1 MVGEAPALQLA
12 LGVRTQPLLLP
23 RADRPAAA
31 LEPSTSHGAARI
43 MIELRNKHT
52 LTGKLCCFQIVLCAQ
67 LGGDFLSQSL
77 TSKGL
82 CRRIHFRRMPGLW
95 FRGNFAFGWFTD
107 LPDYLFGGLA
117 FCSFSRLALG
127 LDLLRSFAFCLC
139 GSLHLRDPGSFSLC
153 LLGRFALDLAG
164 GFTLRLLRRLAL
176 RAFGSLD
183 LRFLSGFA
191 LCLPRRLALGFSRS
205 VALRLLG
212 SFTLRSLDGFEP
224 SVLCRLA
231 LRLLR
236 GFAPGFLR
244 GGTPC
249 SLGCGF
255 ATRGLSPGLFSKR
268 VELCGPVG
276 CLLDRSRTPGDIA
289 LCLLC
294 SGLELRHLL
303 PCRICVR
310 TTLLRRPS

>member
-1 MVGEAPALQLA
+1 
-12 LGVRTQPLLLP
+12 
-23 RADRPAAA
+23 
-31 LEPSTSHGAARI
+31 
-43 MIELRNKHT
+43 
-52 LTGKLCCFQIVLCAQ
+52 
-67 LGGDFLSQSL
+67 
-77 TSKGL
+77 
-82 CRRIHFRRMPGLW
+82 
-95 FRGNFAFGWFTD
+95 FGWFTD
-107 LPDYLFGGLA
+107 LPVGGLA
-117 FCSFSRLALG
+117 FCSFSRFALG
-127 LDLLRSFAFCLC
+127 LDLLRSLAFCLC
-139 GSLHLRDPGSFSLC
+139 GSLYLRDP
-153 LLGRFALDLAG
+153 G

-212 SFTLRSLDGFEP
+212 SFTLFSLDGFEP
-224 SVLCRLA
+224 RLLCCLA

-236 GFAPGFLR
+236 SFAPGFLR
-244 GGTPC
+244 GGKPC

-255 ATRGLSPGLFSKR
+255 ATRGLSPSLFSKR
-268 VELCGPVG
+268 VELCGPVV
-276 CLLDRSRTPGDIA
+276 CLLDRSRTVGDIE

-310 TTLLRRPS
+310 TTLLRGAF

>member
-1 MVGEAPALQLA
+1 MLPAVALPAHSFPSDAICKRRPVGVAGFWFGGNLA
-12 LGVRTQPLLLP
+12 L
-23 RADRPAAA
+23 
-31 LEPSTSHGAARI
+31 
-43 MIELRNKHT
+43 
-52 LTGKLCCFQIVLCAQ
+52 
-67 LGGDFLSQSL
+67 
-77 TSKGL
+77 
-82 CRRIHFRRMPGLW
+82 
-95 FRGNFAFGWFTD
+95 GWFTD
-107 LPDYLFGGLA
+107 LPDYGGLA
-117 FCSFSRLALG
+117 FCSFSRFVLG
-127 LDLLRSFAFCLC
+127 LDLLRSLAFRPC
-139 GSLHLRDPGSFSLC
+139 GSLYLRDPGSFALC
-153 LLGRFALDLAG
+153 LLGRFALDVAG

-176 RAFGSLD
+176 RAFGSVD

-191 LCLPRRLALGFSRS
+191 LRLPRGLALGFSPS

-224 SVLCRLA
+224 LLLCRLA

-255 ATRGLSPGLFSKR
+255 ATGSLSPRLFSKR
-268 VELCGPVG
+268 VELCGPVV

-294 SGLELRHLL
+294 SDIELRHLQ
-303 PCRICVR
+303 
-310 TTLLRRPS
+310 

>member
-1 MVGEAPALQLA
+1 
-12 LGVRTQPLLLP
+12 
-23 RADRPAAA
+23 
-31 LEPSTSHGAARI
+31 
-43 MIELRNKHT
+43 
-52 LTGKLCCFQIVLCAQ
+52 
-67 LGGDFLSQSL
+67 
-77 TSKGL
+77 
-82 CRRIHFRRMPGLW
+82 
-95 FRGNFAFGWFTD
+95 
-107 LPDYLFGGLA
+107 
-117 FCSFSRLALG
+117 
-127 LDLLRSFAFCLC
+127 
-139 GSLHLRDPGSFSLC
+139 
-153 LLGRFALDLAG
+153 
-164 GFTLRLLRRLAL
+164 LRLLRRLAL

-212 SFTLRSLDGFEP
+212 RFT
-224 SVLCRLA
+224 

-236 GFAPGFLR
+236 SFAPGFLR
-244 GGTPC
+244 GGKPC

-268 VELCGPVG
+268 VELCGPVV
-276 CLLDRSRTPGDIA
+276 CLLDRSRTLGGIA

-310 TTLLRRPS
+310 TTLLRGAF

>member
-1 MVGEAPALQLA
+1 MIGCN
-12 LGVRTQPLLLP
+12 P
-23 RADRPAAA
+23 RHGQATSNG
-31 LEPSTSHGAARI
+31 PS
-43 MIELRNKHT
+43 E
-52 LTGKLCCFQIVLCAQ
+52 
-67 LGGDFLSQSL
+67 
-77 TSKGL
+77 
-82 CRRIHFRRMPGLW
+82 
-95 FRGNFAFGWFTD
+95 
-107 LPDYLFGGLA
+107 LPDSGLA
-117 FCSFSRLALG
+117 ATSLSAGSPTSRITVRRPRVLLVQRFALG
-127 LDLLRSFAFCLC
+127 LDLLRSLAFCPC
-139 GSLHLRDPGSFSLC
+139 GSLYLRDPGSFALC

-183 LRFLSGFA
+183 LRFL
-191 LCLPRRLALGFSRS
+191 
-205 VALRLLG
+205 
-212 SFTLRSLDGFEP
+212 
-224 SVLCRLA
+224 
-231 LRLLR
+231 R

-255 ATRGLSPGLFSKR
+255 ATLGLSPGLFSKR
-268 VELCGPVG
+268 VELCGPVV

-310 TTLLRRPS
+310 TTLLRGAF

>member
-1 MVGEAPALQLA
+1 M
-12 LGVRTQPLLLP
+12 
-23 RADRPAAA
+23 
-31 LEPSTSHGAARI
+31 PSVTTA
-43 MIELRNKHT
+43 
-52 LTGKLCCFQIVLCAQ
+52 
-67 LGGDFLSQSL
+67 
-77 TSKGL
+77 
-82 CRRIHFRRMPGLW
+82 RRICRTLVSRQLRFWLVHRPPGLPV
-95 FRGNFAFGWFTD
+95 RR
-107 LPDYLFGGLA
+107 PA

-153 LLGRFALDLAG
+153 PLGRFALDLAG
-164 GFTLRLLRRLAL
+164 GFTLRLLRRPAL

-205 VALRLLG
+205 VAPPLL
-212 SFTLRSLDGFEP
+212 
-224 SVLCRLA
+224 CCLA

-236 GFAPGFLR
+236 SFAPGFLR
-244 GGTPC
+244 GDKPC
-249 SLGCGF
+249 PLGCGF

-268 VELCGPVG
+268 VELCGPVV
-276 CLLDRSRTPGDIA
+276 CLLDRSRTVGDID

-294 SGLELRHLL
+294 SGLEFPHLL

-310 TTLLRRPS
+310 TTLLRGAF

>member
-1 MVGEAPALQLA
+1 MPDSGFAATSLLA
-12 LGVRTQPLLLP
+12 GSP
-23 RADRPAAA
+23 
-31 LEPSTSHGAARI
+31 TSRI
-43 MIELRNKHT
+43 
-52 LTGKLCCFQIVLCAQ
+52 
-67 LGGDFLSQSL
+67 
-77 TSKGL
+77 
-82 CRRIHFRRMPGLW
+82 
-95 FRGNFAFGWFTD
+95 
-107 LPDYLFGGLA
+107 FGGLA

-164 GFTLRLLRRLAL
+164 FSLCLLGRFTLGLLRRLAL

-224 SVLCRLA
+224 RLLCCLA

-236 GFAPGFLR
+236 SFAPGFLR
-244 GGTPC
+244 GGKPC

-268 VELCGPVG
+268 VELCGPVV
-276 CLLDRSRTPGDIA
+276 CLLDRSRTVGDIE

-310 TTLLRRPS
+310 TMLLCGAF